1 MNSKVQ
7 ISGKSKLSQTWNILL
22 RNKQNIS
29 CDLSTVSLKSSTK
42 WHGVKNVILRILIF
56 ALISLKLL
64 VHIALMFSVKGAHYV
79 FVWIACVQAR
89 VDRKENRGLGIL
101 RFHYTLYTHCRSFI
115 NFSGWPL
122 YGAMG
127 KVHQQHVLIVSMT
140 TYPGISLWFRVI
152 HLLQKVLLC
161 FLFFNFSPI
170 WLWVV
175 ECCYKFFLIS
185 QWDPL
190 SNP

>member
-1 MNSKVQ
+1 M
-7 ISGKSKLSQTWNILL
+7 
-22 RNKQNIS
+22 
-29 CDLSTVSLKSSTK
+29 
-42 WHGVKNVILRILIF
+42 KNVILRILIF

-127 KVHQQHVLIVSMT
+127 NVHQQHVLIVSMT

-152 HLLQKVLLC
+152 HLLQKVLLS
-161 FLFFNFSPI
+161 FF
-170 WLWVV
+170 
-175 ECCYKFFLIS
+175 FFLIFHLS
-185 QWDPL
+185 DFGLSEGVTCWMLLQVFSYFPVGPTIQPL
-190 SNP
+190 KQLYCFIKMS